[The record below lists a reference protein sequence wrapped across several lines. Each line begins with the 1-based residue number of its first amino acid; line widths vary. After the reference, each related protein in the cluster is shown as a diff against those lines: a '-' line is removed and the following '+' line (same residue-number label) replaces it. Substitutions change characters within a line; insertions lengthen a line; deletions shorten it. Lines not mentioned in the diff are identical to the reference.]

1 MEPDPLAFVSL
12 TMARCLIHLQ
22 ALDDWDT
29 CWKTSKSGG
38 RAALQRQI
46 SAISPTP
53 PPLFVPRYSGPVA
66 VNFNIAIRKK
76 MRPCPS
82 EAVVLPHDG
91 LMNGLCLT
99 LFVGTTQGLFWDT
112 RSYLGSPRT
121 PPSQLRATLGHFLF

>member
-12 TMARCLIHLQ
+12 TMVRCLIHLQ

-29 CWKTSKSGG
+29 CWKSLPSLQLLPLYSSLVILGLLLRTSS
-38 RAALQRQI
+38 
-46 SAISPTP
+46 
-53 PPLFVPRYSGPVA
+53 F
-66 VNFNIAIRKK
+66 IAIRRK

-112 RSYLGSPRT
+112 RFYLGSPRT
-121 PPSQLRATLGHFLF
+121 PPSQLRATLGHFLFYSTPQY